1 MPSNNFN
8 NILPPLHLKSG
19 IFFSLLFCTLLSF
32 AQERKQIDI
41 IYAGYAQ
48 PVKNNT
54 NAQQLVDSVYLIHNN
69 IELWCDTAYM
79 YTGTNKVDAIGHVK
93 INQGDSIQLYADK
106 INYNGDINLASA
118 INNVQL
124 ANKSTI
130 LYTDTLDY
138 DLNTNIGYYDNGGTI
153 IDSTTTI
160 TSKIGKY
167 YTNEDL
173 MYLYIDVF
181 ASNDEFILE
190 SDSIN
195 YNTVTKR
202 INITGPTTISDTI
215 NNLYAEDGWYNSET
229 GEAELLKN
237 PQLSNSNQNVTAK
250 YILYNKANKTGEARG
265 AVKIE
270 DIENQSII
278 LGRVANYNNELETAV
293 VTDSAVYM
301 NYNDTDTLFLHADT
315 LRMTPDTIQDEKII
329 NAYHSVR
336 FFKTDL
342 QGICDSLVYYTR
354 DSLVQLHRNPV
365 IWSDNHQLTANL
377 IEMKQHSDA
386 PDEIRLTLNSF
397 IISKQDSGRF
407 DQIKGKEMIGYI
419 TNKKLTKINVDG
431 NGQTLY
437 YAREKENII
446 GLNKSESSKISIEFK
461 DGEIDRIIFLSKPV
475 GELKPLIDL
484 KDQDK
489 QLSGFD
495 WKIKLRPLSKFDI
508 FQKNPTPEE
517 QLEISESNK

>member
-1 MPSNNFN
+1 MPLIGFNKNFR
-8 NILPPLHLKSG
+8 PQRLKSG
-19 IFFSLLFCTLLSF
+19 LLLLLLLSTLLSF
-32 AQERKQIDI
+32 SQERKRIDI

-48 PVKNNT
+48 PVKNNA
-54 NAQQLVDSVYLIHNN
+54 NAQQLVDSVHLIHNN
-69 IELWCDTAYM
+69 IQLWCDTAYM
-79 YTGTNKVDAIGHVK
+79 YTGTNKVDAIGNVH
-93 INQGDSIQLYADK
+93 INQGDSIHLYADK
-106 INYNGDINLASA
+106 INYNGDNNLARA
-118 INNVQL
+118 IKNVQL
-124 ANKSTI
+124 VNKTTK

-138 DLNTNIGYYDNGGTI
+138 DLNAKIGYYDDSGTI

-160 TSKIGKY
+160 TSKIGRY
-167 YTNEDL
+167 YADENL

-181 ASNDEFILE
+181 AFSDEFILE

-202 INITGPTTISDTI
+202 INITGPTTISDTV
-215 NNLYAEDGWYNSET
+215 NNLYAENGWYDSET

-237 PQLSNSNQNVTAK
+237 PQLSNKNQNITAK
-250 YILYNKANKTGEARG
+250 YIHYNKENKTGEARG

-293 VTDSAVYM
+293 VTDSAVYI
-301 NYNDTDTLFLHADT
+301 NYNETDTLFLHADT
-315 LRMTPDTIQDEKII
+315 LRMIPDTIEDEKII
-329 NAYHSVR
+329 NAYHGVR

-342 QGICDSLVYYTR
+342 QGICDSMVYYTR

-365 IWSDNHQLTANL
+365 IWSDNHQLSANL

-446 GLNKSESSKISIEFK
+446 GLNKSESSKISIEFR

-475 GELKPLIDL
+475 GELKPLLDL
-484 KDQDK
+484 KEQDK
-489 QLSGFD
+489 ELSGFD

-508 FQKNPTPEE
+508 FKQDVSPEKNP
-517 QLEISESNK
+517 